1 MEPFKVV
8 NLDILSQLL
17 NDREL
22 RGQVSRLLANKVRA
36 DVKTLET
43 NGLLSR
49 QLLQA
54 AARAQRGEGPV
65 NGAAL
70 RAVVKDHL
78 DFYESLVNQTLAF
91 NQRLAERLHGLG
103 APVEP
108 APAQVTMRLEAP
120 LHSTVR
126 SAFRLENNRDS
137 PIVVGFEITPFVSES
152 GSAIVST
159 DVAFD
164 PPTAELKPGQEAKIE
179 MSIAVAAGFVAGTT
193 YLATVSVKG
202 LEATQ
207 LLVRL
212 TVQPTAGAAK
222 AAPAVKVAAAE
233 PAAAPADD
241 ATSASPAAGRT
252 ARRTAPRKSASSAA
266 TAARSASAKPAKPS
280 SARSRAAA
288 SGRAAS
294 ARKTR

>member
-8 NLDILSQLL
+8 NLDILTQLL

-36 DVKTLET
+36 DVKSLET
-43 NGLLSR
+43 NGMLSR

-54 AARAQRGEGPV
+54 AARAQRGDAAV

-70 RAVVKDHL
+70 RAVVKEHL

-103 APVEP
+103 APVET
-108 APAQVTMRLEAP
+108 APAQATMRLQAP

-126 SAFRLENNRDS
+126 AAFRLENNRDTA
-137 PIVVGFEITPFVSES
+137 IVVGFEITPFVSEAGS
-152 GSAIVST
+152 GIVST

-164 PPTAELKPGQEAKIE
+164 PPTAELKPGQETKIE
-179 MSIAVAAGFVAGTT
+179 MSIAVAAGFAPGTT
-193 YLATVSVKG
+193 YLATVAVKG

-212 TVQPTAGAAK
+212 TVQPAVTEEA
-222 AAPAVKVAAAE
+222 AVKVATEAPPATATAQGSAAR
-233 PAAAPADD
+233 PAVGRGASPKAPRARKAAAPRASPP
-241 ATSASPAAGRT
+241 APARSASKAGIKRRAAAGTR
-252 ARRTAPRKSASSAA
+252 A
-266 TAARSASAKPAKPS
+266 TAARK
-280 SARSRAAA
+280 AR
-288 SGRAAS
+288 
-294 ARKTR
+294 

>member
-8 NLDILSQLL
+8 NLDILTQLL

-36 DVKTLET
+36 DVKSLET
-43 NGLLSR
+43 NGMLSR

-54 AARAQRGEGPV
+54 AARAQRGDAAV
-65 NGAAL
+65 NGVAL
-70 RAVVKDHL
+70 RAVVKEHL

-103 APVEP
+103 APMEP
-108 APAQVTMRLEAP
+108 APAQATMRLQAP

-126 SAFRLENNRDS
+126 AAFRLENNRHVA
-137 PIVVGFEITPFVSES
+137 IVVGFEITPFVSEAGS
-152 GSAIVST
+152 GIVST

-164 PPTAELKPGQEAKIE
+164 PPTAELKPGQETKIE
-179 MSIAVAAGFVAGTT
+179 MSIAVAAGFAPGTT

-202 LEATQ
+202 LDATQ

-212 TVQPTAGAAK
+212 AVLPAATDAAAVRVASEAPRVTPAATGAAAQPVSK
-222 AAPAVKVAAAE
+222 RGAP
-233 PAAAPADD
+233 
-241 ATSASPAAGRT
+241 
-252 ARRTAPRKSASSAA
+252 A
-266 TAARSASAKPAKPS
+266 TAARPRKAAAPRAAPGSPAAPARSASKAGVK
-280 SARSRAAA
+280 RRATAG
-288 SGRAAS
+288 GRASA
-294 ARKTR
+294 ARKVR

>member
-8 NLDILSQLL
+8 NLDILTQLL

-36 DVKTLET
+36 DVKSLET

-54 AARAQRGEGPV
+54 AARSQRGDAPV

-70 RAVVKDHL
+70 RAVVKEHL

-108 APAQVTMRLEAP
+108 APAQATMRLQAP

-126 SAFRLENNRDS
+126 AAFRLENNRDVA
-137 PIVVGFEITPFVSES
+137 IVVGFEITPFVSEAGS
-152 GSAIVST
+152 GIVST

-164 PPTAELKPGQEAKIE
+164 PPTAELKPGQETKIE
-179 MSIAVAAGFVAGTT
+179 MSIAVAAGFAPGTT

-212 TVQPTAGAAK
+212 TVQPAATDAAEVNLATEAPPTTRAAKGSAARPAARRDALPKAAGARKAVASRAAPGASARPAAK
-222 AAPAVKVAAAE
+222 ARVKRRVG
-233 PAAAPADD
+233 
-241 ATSASPAAGRT
+241 AGGR
-252 ARRTAPRKSASSAA
+252 A
-266 TAARSASAKPAKPS
+266 TATRKAR
-280 SARSRAAA
+280 
-288 SGRAAS
+288 
-294 ARKTR
+294 